1 MICIIHSLIVPI
13 VFISELSI
21 SVKTLQYDLKK
32 SDITKSC
39 NRKLFFD
46 THAMVQLL
54 EESGEISCLC
64 FCNALANSSSVI
76 HQNVLCP
83 FRFRDSAGRG
93 HCQYDGKCY
102 KFKHGRYVRWHGYQ
116 NAAGEIF
123 NVIPCFSDCLSGP
136 CPVPTLTDLANV
148 RCYFVYATS
157 D

>member
-1 MICIIHSLIVPI
+1 MLYFIYKQVLIYSRMRSAHSRHLISAIRNGFKGIGANVNYLTSDTESTR
-13 VFISELSI
+13 VLRGSRMLVRELSI

-93 HCQYDGKCY
+93 HCQYDGKYY
-102 KFKHGRYVRWHGYQ
+102 KFKHGRYVR
-116 NAAGEIF
+116 
-123 NVIPCFSDCLSGP
+123 
-136 CPVPTLTDLANV
+136 
-148 RCYFVYATS
+148 
-157 D
+157 